1 MLARDYLPSV
11 AERAW
16 RWGPEMHEI
25 ARTLDA
31 AGLPAEPARAAS
43 AVLARWEAER
53 ELTGLS
59 TDAVLARLRG
69 R

>member
-1 MLARDYLPSV
+1 
-11 AERAW
+11 
-16 RWGPEMHEI
+16 MHEI

-31 AGLPAEPARAAS
+31 AGLPAEPTRAAS
-43 AVLARWEAER
+43 AVLARWPAER

-59 TDAVLARLRG
+59 ADAVLARLRG